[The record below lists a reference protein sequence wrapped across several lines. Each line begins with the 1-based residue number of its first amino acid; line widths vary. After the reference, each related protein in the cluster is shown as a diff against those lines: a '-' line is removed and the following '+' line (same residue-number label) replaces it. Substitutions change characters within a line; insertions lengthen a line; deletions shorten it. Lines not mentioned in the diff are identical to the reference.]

1 MATLTTPDTVSMD
14 PGKLQQAKD
23 LFHQQIADGVH
34 PGAGLAVYRYGKLVL
49 DIHGGAADANTGRP
63 VDDETMF
70 VLFSSTKP
78 LAACCLYILKQ
89 RGKVDWDDPVAKHW
103 PEFAENGK
111 GDVTVRHILSH
122 RGGFPDTPADLPWT
136 DWADWSKVTRAMEQA
151 VPKYPAGEVLAYHP
165 INYGWVIAELV
176 RRIDGRTFD
185 RFLADELA
193 APLQMDSA
201 YVNLPPA
208 LDSRVSRIHVM
219 EDDADTN
226 GYAVVFDK
234 PEVHHTITPGANGIA
249 SAGDLARFY
258 AMLERHG
265 TLDGVQLLKSDTVDE
280 AVTQQ
285 VEGIDQSSG
294 AFARRSLGLA
304 LADDRM
310 GKSTGNPLNTFG
322 HGGAGTSIG
331 WADFDSGLAVGLITN
346 GFRGNETNV
355 ARLAAVSQAVR
366 DACL

>member
-14 PGKLQQAKD
+14 SGKLQQAMD

-49 DIHGGAADANTGRP
+49 DVYGGAADANTGRP

-89 RGKVDWDDPVAKHW
+89 RGKVNWDDPVAKHW

-122 RGGFPDTPADLPWT
+122 RGGFPDTPEDLPWT
-136 DWADWSKVTRAMEQA
+136 DWADWSKVTRAMERA
-151 VPKYPAGEVLAYHP
+151 VPKYPSGEVLAYHP

-208 LDSRVSRIHVM
+208 LDSRVSRIHMM

-265 TLDGVQLLKSDTVDE
+265 TLDGVQLLKAETVDE

-285 VEGIDQSSG
+285 VEGVDQSSG
-294 AFARRSLGLA
+294 AYARRSLGLA

-355 ARLAAVSQAVR
+355 ARLAAVSQAIR

>member
-14 PGKLQQAKD
+14 PGKLQQAMD
-23 LFHQQIADGVH
+23 LFHQQIAGRWSTPARVWRCTGTASWCWTFMEAPPTPTPGV
-34 PGAGLAVYRYGKLVL
+34 PW
-49 DIHGGAADANTGRP
+49 TMRP
-63 VDDETMF
+63 C
-70 VLFSSTKP
+70 SCCSPPPSP

-89 RGKVDWDDPVAKHW
+89 RGKVNWDDPVAKHW

-111 GDVTVRHILSH
+111 EDVTVRHILSH

-136 DWADWSKVTRAMEQA
+136 DWADWSKVTRAMERA
-151 VPKYPAGEVLAYHP
+151 VPKYPSGEVLAYHP

-226 GYAVVFDK
+226 GF
-234 PEVHHTITPGANGIA
+234 TPWCSTN
-249 SAGDLARFY
+249 
-258 AMLERHG
+258 
-265 TLDGVQLLKSDTVDE
+265 
-280 AVTQQ
+280 
-285 VEGIDQSSG
+285 
-294 AFARRSLGLA
+294 RRSTTPSLPEPTA
-304 LADDRM
+304 SPPPETWPAF
-310 GKSTGNPLNTFG
+310 TPC
-322 HGGAGTSIG
+322 
-331 WADFDSGLAVGLITN
+331 WSGMERWT
-346 GFRGNETNV
+346 
-355 ARLAAVSQAVR
+355 
-366 DACL
+366 ACNS